1 MITAGRGRLS
11 QVLDPFKLKWLQA
24 AIDLGITRV
33 HLETDALQVQQA
45 VESHRW
51 DLSMAGGLISEIKE
65 LAYLNCV
72 EFVIKVVPRSC
83 NRVAHEL
90 AALGCVCSVDDDP
103 IMTHLPTCI
112 QNIVAAECADPK

>member
-1 MITAGRGRLS
+1 
-11 QVLDPFKLKWLQA
+11 
-24 AIDLGITRV
+24 
-33 HLETDALQVQQA
+33 
-45 VESHRW
+45 
-51 DLSMAGGLISEIKE
+51 MAGGLISEIKE

-103 IMTHLPTCI
+103 IMNHLPACI
-112 QNIVAAECADPK
+112 LNIVAAECADPE